1 MNDKKLYYVRQIQV
15 HKEISLNLIK
25 ILKMFFFFFF
35 NIYSLSFFKQFCTYK
50 FTEQPH
56 QLSASVILAGGLT
69 IYKEDIIQRKLSQRL
84 SYQPGPLNL
93 KDHCQVSF
101 TKITNHLEALSYQLT
116 KTCEINEQ

>member
-15 HKEISLNLIK
+15 HKDISLNLIK
-25 ILKMFFFFFF
+25 ILKIFFFFFF
-35 NIYSLSFFKQFCTYK
+35 LYLQSFFKQFCTYK

-84 SYQPGPLNL
+84 SY
-93 KDHCQVSF
+93 
-101 TKITNHLEALSYQLT
+101 
-116 KTCEINEQ
+116 